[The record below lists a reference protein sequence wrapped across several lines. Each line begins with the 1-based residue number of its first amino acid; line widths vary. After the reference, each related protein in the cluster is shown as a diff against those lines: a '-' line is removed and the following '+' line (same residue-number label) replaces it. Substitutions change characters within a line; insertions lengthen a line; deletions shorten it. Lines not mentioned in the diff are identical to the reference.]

1 MTPHFRLAL
10 FVLLVIP
17 AVILL
22 FTGCA
27 SGVRMTDEETIA
39 CRNDGCAVFTEAEL
53 LQLVNKAGSAGYRKG
68 WEDAHRQ
75 AGREL

>member
-10 FVLLVIP
+10 IVLLVIP
-17 AVILL
+17 ALVLCA
-22 FTGCA
+22 GCA
-27 SGVRMTDEETIA
+27 SGVRMTDEESIA
-39 CRNDGCAVFTEAEL
+39 CRNNGCTAWTDAEL

-75 AGREL
+75 AGRDL